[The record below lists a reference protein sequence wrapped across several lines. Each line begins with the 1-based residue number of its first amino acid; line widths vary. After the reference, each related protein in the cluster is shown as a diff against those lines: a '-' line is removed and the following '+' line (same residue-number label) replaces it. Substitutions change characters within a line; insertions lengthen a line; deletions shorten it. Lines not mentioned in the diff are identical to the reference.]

1 MDFYPSGGSVQPG
14 CVFGI
19 DARPMGEIAVKP
31 ELSQLSFYI
40 LGLCSHRRAVYY
52 YLHSNWEPV
61 LFPSRTCASVEDCN
75 METRD
80 YSEVVAYMGETE
92 YYQGWVQGCGG
103 KVVITITS
111 FL

>member
-1 MDFYPSGGSVQPG
+1 MLKAILP
-14 CVFGI
+14 C
-19 DARPMGEIAVKP
+19 
-31 ELSQLSFYI
+31 I

-52 YLHSNWEPV
+52 YLHSIWEPV

-80 YSEVVAYMGETE
+80 NSEVVAYMGETAPE
-92 YYQGWVQGCGG
+92 YFQGWVQGCVG
-103 KVVITITS
+103 KVVITNTF